1 MKSKRALH
9 RVAQQQQQQ
18 QRQRSK
24 RRRWQQSNV
33 LCPHAFTLPPCLPLH
48 RRTTDSP
55 THLHWPISS
64 VFGLT
69 WTTTWF
75 ASSRRRFHLKLIARW
90 AVSVAWLLW
99 VTPLPPPPR
108 SIHISHIFLVFFSI
122 LYFHYSD
129 DGKFDLTSCSKQG
142 QQFDLISGFIYSK
155 SLYVYKVYIFIESVS
170 AYCSVPLS
178 LRLSACPMKHCS
190 FRWPRRTLMHLSL
203 WAATNERQTE
213 LTLLCN
219 EISMRS

>member
-1 MKSKRALH
+1 MPNTSAIFNEIETRAASRSATTATTTKTTKQTKTLTAEQCLVPSCLH
-9 RVAQQQQQQ
+9 FAPLPTPAPPHYRFTDPPALAHLIGLRFDMNDDLVRVVA
-18 QRQRSK
+18 
-24 RRRWQQSNV
+24 
-33 LCPHAFTLPPCLPLH
+33 
-48 RRTTDSP
+48 
-55 THLHWPISS
+55 SS
-64 VFGLT
+64 VPFETYCSL
-69 WTTTWF
+69 
-75 ASSRRRFHLKLIARW
+75 SCQRCL
-90 AVSVAWLLW
+90 VALGNPS
-99 VTPLPPPPR
+99 TSPPR

-190 FRWPRRTLMHLSL
+190 FR
-203 WAATNERQTE
+203 
-213 LTLLCN
+213 
-219 EISMRS
+219 